1 MGNTLPES
9 ISTDLQYQA
18 ATKRTLAIAFTVI
31 VLDLLGGN
39 LLAPVVPFL
48 VRQYSLDALS
58 VGLLSAIY
66 AGGQFF
72 AAPFLGLLSDRIGRR
87 PVLLVCL
94 LGSAIGY
101 IIFGIGGALWV
112 LFLSRLIDGIT
123 GGNISVA
130 TACIVDITP
139 PEKRAQNF
147 GLMGVAFGIG
157 FLLGPTIGGAL
168 GQVNLALPA
177 FFASGLSALSLIFA
191 FFYLPETRQ
200 KAALAQG
207 EPANVEDTGLNPLK
221 AFPFVFR
228 QPGIAT
234 LLTASFLFSLAFAGM
249 VTNIGV
255 FLVEKYQAAP
265 IQLGVIFIVV
275 GITNIIAQGF
285 LVRWL
290 TPKFGEKKLALAG
303 LVLLVL
309 GWLGIVLVPSFWM
322 VFPLAVVSGMGSSM
336 IMPTLGALIANQAP
350 EGGQGQVQGV
360 STSLSSVSN
369 IIGPLLAG
377 LFYDRISHLSPY
389 TFAAALCGL
398 AFFLITRNYLSP
410 VRQPVPQG

>member
-1 MGNTLPES
+1 MRNTLSEFAP
-9 ISTDLQYQA
+9 TDMQQHQVA
-18 ATKRTLAIAFTVI
+18 AKPTLAIAFTVI

-48 VRQYSLDALS
+48 VRRYSIDALS
-58 VGLLSAIY
+58 VGLLSVIY
-66 AGGQFF
+66 AGAQFL

-94 LGSAIGY
+94 LGSALGY
-101 IIFGIGGALWV
+101 IVFGVGGALWV

-157 FLLGPTIGGAL
+157 FLLGPTIGGVL
-168 GQVNLALPA
+168 GQINLALPA
-177 FFASGLSALSLIFA
+177 FFAAGLSSLSLMFA

-200 KAALAQG
+200 MS
-207 EPANVEDTGLNPLK
+207 
-221 AFPFVFR
+221 
-228 QPGIAT
+228 AT
-234 LLTASFLFSLAFAGM
+234 ALLTASFLFSLAFAGM

-255 FLVEKYQAAP
+255 FLIEKYQVSP
-265 IQLGVIFIVV
+265 IQLGAIFIVV
-275 GITNIIAQGF
+275 GITNIIAQGV

-290 TPKFGEKKLALAG
+290 TPKFGEKTLALTG

-322 VFPLAVVSGMGSSM
+322 LFPLAVVSGIGSSL
-336 IMPTLGALIANQAP
+336 IMPTLNALIANQAP
-350 EGGQGQVQGV
+350 EGGQGRVQGV
-360 STSLSSVSN
+360 STSVSSISN
-369 IIGPLLAG
+369 VIGPLLAG

-389 TFAAALCGL
+389 TFASALCGL
-398 AFFLITRNYLSP
+398 AFFLIARSYLSP
-410 VRQPVPQG
+410 IRQSVPQG

>member
-1 MGNTLPES
+1 
-9 ISTDLQYQA
+9 
-18 ATKRTLAIAFTVI
+18 
-31 VLDLLGGN
+31 
-39 LLAPVVPFL
+39 
-48 VRQYSLDALS
+48 
-58 VGLLSAIY
+58 
-66 AGGQFF
+66 
-72 AAPFLGLLSDRIGRR
+72 
-87 PVLLVCL
+87 
-94 LGSAIGY
+94 
-101 IIFGIGGALWV
+101 
-112 LFLSRLIDGIT
+112 
-123 GGNISVA
+123 
-130 TACIVDITP
+130 
-139 PEKRAQNF
+139 
-147 GLMGVAFGIG
+147 
-157 FLLGPTIGGAL
+157 
-168 GQVNLALPA
+168 
-177 FFASGLSALSLIFA
+177 
-191 FFYLPETRQ
+191 
-200 KAALAQG
+200 
-207 EPANVEDTGLNPLK
+207 
-221 AFPFVFR
+221 
-228 QPGIAT
+228 
-234 LLTASFLFSLAFAGM
+234 
-249 VTNIGV
+249 
-255 FLVEKYQAAP
+255 LVEKYQAAP

-410 VRQPVPQG
+410 VRQSVPQG